1 MNKKTK
7 ELIAAEAEATAR
19 EVVRKELNSYFT
31 KREVTLEVKQQIQD
45 AINDLKD
52 AYVERERTRDEVMRQ
67 IQGTVEQITQTY
79 IDQAV
84 ERYANQVKDEL
95 LVELARQAIFGT
107 NRLEK

>member
-1 MNKKTK
+1 MNNKTRK
-7 ELIAAEAEATAR
+7 LIATEAETTAR
-19 EVVRKELNSYFT
+19 EVVREELDRYFT

-45 AINDLKD
+45 AINDLKG
-52 AYVERERTRDEVMRQ
+52 AYVERERTREGVMLQ
-67 IQGTVEQITQTY
+67 IQETLEQITQTY

-84 ERYANQVKDEL
+84 ERYAKQVKDEL